1 MFNTA
6 PDFSQVEIDATK
18 IEAFVREG
26 FENKLGKDN
35 VLGTRL
41 FKYPNEF
48 AVVVNVR
55 EENADTLEIAHELQ
69 ETLVNNNLSVIVY
82 AQEIQT

>member
-1 MFNTA
+1 VFHK
-6 PDFSQVEIDATK
+6 VEIDATK
-18 IEAFVREG
+18 IETFVREG

-41 FKYPNEF
+41 FRYPNEF
-48 AVVVNVR
+48 AVVVTVR

-69 ETLVNNNLSVIVY
+69 EALVNNNLAVIVY
-82 AQEIQT
+82 AQEIRK

>member
-1 MFNTA
+1 LSDSVFHK
-6 PDFSQVEIDATK
+6 VEIDATK
-18 IEAFVREG
+18 IETFVREG

-41 FKYPNEF
+41 FRYPNEF
-48 AVVVNVR
+48 AVVVTVR

-69 ETLVNNNLSVIVY
+69 EALVNNNLAVIVY
-82 AQEIQT
+82 AQEIRK

>member
-1 MFNTA
+1 LNDLMFHK
-6 PDFSQVEIDATK
+6 VEIDATK

-41 FKYPNEF
+41 FRYPNEF
-48 AVVVNVR
+48 AVVVDVR

-69 ETLVNNNLSVIVY
+69 GTLVDNNLAVIVY
-82 AQEIQT
+82 AKEIRT

>member
-1 MFNTA
+1 MSDSVFHK
-6 PDFSQVEIDATK
+6 VEIDATK
-18 IEAFVREG
+18 IETFVREG

-41 FKYPNEF
+41 FRYPNEF
-48 AVVVNVR
+48 AVVVTVR

-69 ETLVNNNLSVIVY
+69 EALVNNNLAVIVY
-82 AQEIQT
+82 AQEIRK